1 MNLRHS
7 RPNAHLRTVAAILFG
22 ATLLPAQELREFDV
36 PPGSRPHDVAPAP
49 DGTVWYT
56 AQGLGA
62 LGSLDPATGKTV
74 HIPLGEGSRPHGVII
89 GPDGA
94 PWITDGGLNAIVTV
108 DPRTHKVTTFP
119 MPAYIG
125 YTNLNTSAFGGDG
138 QLWFTGQS
146 GIYGSLNIS
155 TGDIT
160 VHKAPRKRGPYGIC
174 ATPNGDIYY
183 VSLAGSYLGRVDL
196 ATGAVEVIDPPTLS
210 QGARRVWS
218 DSKGNLWISEWKGKR
233 VARYTPSTRT
243 WREWIMPADN
253 SKPYSIYVDEQDIVW
268 LSDFGSNSF
277 VRFDPATETFSSY
290 PLPSKGAAVRQMLG
304 RPGELWGG
312 ESGVDKL
319 VVLTTP

>member
-1 MNLRHS
+1 MNFRHS
-7 RPNAHLRTVAAILFG
+7 RPQAHLAATALFLLG
-22 ATLLPAQELREFDV
+22 ATLLQSQAMQEFDV

-62 LGSLDPATGKTV
+62 LGLLDPATGKTV
-74 HIPLGEGSRPHGVII
+74 HIPLGEGSRPHGVIV

-108 DPRTHKVTTFP
+108 DPRTHKVTTYP
-119 MPAYIG
+119 LPAYVG
-125 YTNLNTSAFGGDG
+125 YGNLNTPAFGGDG
-138 QLWFTGQS
+138 RLWFTGQS
-146 GIYGSLNIS
+146 GIYGSLDIS
-155 TGDIT
+155 TGNVT
-160 VHKAPRKRGPYGIC
+160 VYDAPRKRGPYGIC

-183 VSLAGSYLGRVDL
+183 VSLAGSYLGKVDL
-196 ATGAVEVIDPPTLS
+196 ATGAVEVIDPPTLN

-218 DSKGNLWISEWKGKR
+218 DSNGNLWISQWKAR
-233 VARYTPSTRT
+233 QVARYTPSTKR
-243 WREWIMPADN
+243 WDEWIMPAKN
-253 SKPYSIYVDEQDIVW
+253 SKPYSIYVDDQDIVW
-268 LSDFGSNSF
+268 LSDFESNSF
-277 VRFDPATETFSSY
+277 VRFDPATETFTTY
-290 PLPSKGAAVRQMLG
+290 PLPSKRAAVRQMLG